1 VEFVTTGKINF
12 RDFAN
17 EIIKQLIRIAI
28 QQAILKPLLQG
39 FGSIFG
45 GASGGAGIAGGQSIL
60 AAANGIVAANG
71 IQPFAAGGI
80 VNRPTLFKFAQ
91 GGTMQS
97 GLMGEAGPEG
107 ILPLKRGRDGKL
119 GVIANGGGAGTTI
132 NVSVDAT
139 GSSVEGDG
147 GQANQLGKVIA
158 VAVQQEMMRV
168 SMLAEAQRNDQIRFQ
183 QLLLEV
189 PEKPKPKPVVEVDLE
204 AEEAMAKEAAEA
216 EAQALA
222 DAAVALATEGDA
234 VDGEVTAEGAADEPA
249 STEIVMQEG
258 ESLADVKERMKRE
271 QAKAK
276 KPTIPPELL
285 NNANSY
291 EDKVGVVRMVVQND
305 QSRVAGVIR
314 SMIQT

>member
-1 VEFVTTGKINF
+1 MFIPDVINTLLMGLIFMVIVVTVVRPFVMH
-12 RDFAN
+12 
-17 EIIKQLIRIAI
+17 
-28 QQAILKPLLQG
+28 
-39 FGSIFG
+39 
-45 GASGGAGIAGGQSIL
+45 
-60 AAANGIVAANG
+60 
-71 IQPFAAGGI
+71 I
-80 VNRPTLFKFAQ
+80 VNGEMT
-91 GGTMQS
+91 TEDMQK
-97 GLMGEAGPEG
+97 EAIE
-107 ILPLKRGRDGKL
+107 
-119 GVIANGGGAGTTI
+119 
-132 NVSVDAT
+132 
-139 GSSVEGDG
+139 
-147 GQANQLGKVIA
+147 
-158 VAVQQEMMRV
+158 AVQQEMMRI

-189 PEKPKPKPVVEVDLE
+189 PEKPKHKVVPEIDLE
-204 AEEAMAKEAAEA
+204 AEEAMVKEAAES
-216 EAQALA
+216 EAQAIA
-222 DAAVALATEGDA
+222 DAAAALAAEGDA

-314 SMIQT
+314 SMIQTQ